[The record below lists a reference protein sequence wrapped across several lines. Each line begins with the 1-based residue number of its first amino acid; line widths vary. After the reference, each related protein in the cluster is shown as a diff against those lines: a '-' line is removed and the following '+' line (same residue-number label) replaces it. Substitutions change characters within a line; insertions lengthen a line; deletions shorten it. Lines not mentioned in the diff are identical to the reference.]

1 MSNLE
6 LIAAETKSQRAKAL
20 LERQPWEHGW
30 KLNLPGYELLQGDIP
45 DKLIYRLLVRHLVA
59 RTIWMKAYHPT
70 RKWRKKKKNPGGGW
84 RPLAQCALANG
95 WTENQAAYLLAAWRH
110 QHGFNL
116 HDVELASALN
126 TALAATTAVREKYRV
141 ERDRK
146 MKDKTSY
153 RVVAFLAIGEATTA
167 EVARGLSMDRV
178 TIKQSLYRLAKA
190 GRIQKLGGGRYSTV
204 TPTVTQEVKDKK
216 RKVKNSYLSLTK
228 TVTVGVTVTLPFQPG
243 ETQED
248 PHELVSP
255 VTVMSDEERYLR
267 QIRYVERPDGTF
279 EIDPPDEVA
288 AEQDQ
293 KQKLQDDFDRW
304 KKDLDAFSRARPKTA
319 ERRPIRSLLLPVGD
333 FQADPAPRSKEA
345 SEWTSSTDEYQ
356 SGLW

>member
-6 LIAAETKSQRAKAL
+6 LLAAETKSQRASAL
-20 LERQPWEHGW
+20 LERQPWEQGW
-30 KLNLPGYELLQGDIP
+30 RFNLPGYALLQGDIP
-45 DKLIYRLLVRHLVA
+45 DKLIYRLLVRHRMA
-59 RTIWMKAYHPT
+59 RTIWLNAYYPAK
-70 RKWRKKKKNPGGGW
+70 KWMSKEKHRGFCW
-84 RPLAQCALANG
+84 RLLAQCALANG
-95 WTENQAAYLLAAWRH
+95 WTENQAEYLLAAWRH
-110 QHGFNL
+110 QHGFNF

-126 TALAATTAVREKYRV
+126 TALEATTAVREKYRV

-153 RVVAFLAIGEATTA
+153 RVLAFLAIGEATPA

-178 TIKQSLYRLAKA
+178 TIKQCLYRLAKA

-288 AEQDQ
+288 VEQDQ

>member
-6 LIAAETKSQRAKAL
+6 FLAAETKSQRARAL

-45 DKLIYRLLVRHLVA
+45 DKLIYKLLVRHRMA
-59 RTIWMKAYHPT
+59 RTIWLNAYHPA
-70 RKWRKKKKNPGGGW
+70 RKWMNKEKHRGFCW
-84 RPLAQCALANG
+84 QLLAQCALANG
-95 WTENQAAYLLAAWRH
+95 WTENQAEYLLAAWRH

-126 TALAATTAVREKYRV
+126 TALEATTAVREKHRV

-153 RVVAFLAIGEATTA
+153 RVLAFLAIGEATPA

-178 TIKQSLYRLAKA
+178 TIKQCLYRLAKA
-190 GRIQKLGGGRYSTV
+190 GRVQKIGVGRYSTV
-204 TPTVTQEVKDKK
+204 TPMVTQEVKDKK
-216 RKVKNSYLSLTK
+216 RKVTNSYSSLTNI
-228 TVTVGVTVTLPFQPG
+228 VTVGVTDTLPFQPG
-243 ETQED
+243 KTQED

-255 VTVMSDEERYLR
+255 VTIMSYEERYLR
-267 QIRYVERPDGTF
+267 QIRCIERPDGTF
-279 EIDPPDEVA
+279 EIDPPDGVA
-288 AEQDQ
+288 VEQDQ

-304 KKDLDAFSRARPKTA
+304 QKDLEAFSRVHPKAAQPRPVC
-319 ERRPIRSLLLPVGD
+319 SLLLRVGD
-333 FQADPAPRSKEA
+333 FQADPAPRFKEA
-345 SEWTSSTDEYQ
+345 SEWTSPTVEYQ
-356 SGLW
+356 VGPW